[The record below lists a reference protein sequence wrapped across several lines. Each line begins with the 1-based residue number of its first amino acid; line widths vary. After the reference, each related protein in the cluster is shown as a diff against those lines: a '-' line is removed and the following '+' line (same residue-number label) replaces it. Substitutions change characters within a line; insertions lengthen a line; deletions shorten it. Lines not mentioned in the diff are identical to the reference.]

1 MDPPE
6 IGVHA
11 PPLQETVANEEELEE
26 QEELED
32 PSAPQR
38 SNGPENGVN
47 EKPPPKFEAFEA
59 ESPNQEDPIIP
70 DALPGPSS
78 NKKTKIEEI
87 ENENRQLKEA
97 QNCKICMDN
106 KVAVVFLPC
115 RHLIY

>member
-11 PPLQETVANEEELEE
+11 PPLQETVANEEEL
-26 QEELED
+26 EELED

-78 NKKTKIEEI
+78 NKKTKIE
-87 ENENRQLKEA
+87 
-97 QNCKICMDN
+97 DPDS
-106 KVAVVFLPC
+106 AVESLSDVF
-115 RHLIY
+115 R